1 MIRAMATKAK
11 IFIVYL
17 IILLG
22 ILILGCN
29 PIKKAERL
37 VLNNREASDRVFN
50 TLALDHPCAND
61 TIILTLSDTTI
72 LQDTIVDYKRDTINN
87 VVTLTEKGKTIVK
100 TIKVKDIKTAY
111 VQDMRMI
118 GILSDS
124 VRFYKLLYQAEHKYK
139 KQAESRLF
147 WLIIAIAAIFIL
159 KRYLWS
165 YLNML
170 H

>member
-1 MIRAMATKAK
+1 MATKAK

-29 PIKKAERL
+29 PIRKAERL

-72 LQDTIVDYKRDTINN
+72 LQDTIFDYKRDTINN
-87 VVTLTEKGKTIVK
+87 VVTLTEQGKTIVK

-118 GILSDS
+118 GILADS
-124 VRFYKLLYQAEHKYK
+124 VRFYKVLYQAEHKYK

-165 YLNML
+165 FLNML
-170 H
+170 R

>member
-1 MIRAMATKAK
+1 MAPKTKLL
-11 IFIVYL
+11 L
-17 IILLG
+17 IYMAILLA
-22 ILILGCN
+22 LILTACN
-29 PIKKAERL
+29 PIMRAERL

-61 TIILTLSDTTI
+61 TTIITLSDTTI

-87 VVTLTEKGKTIVK
+87 VITLTEKGKTIVK

-118 GILSDS
+118 GILGDS
-124 VRFYKLLYQAEHKYK
+124 VRFYKVLYQSEHKYK

-147 WLIIAIAAIFIL
+147 WLIIIIAAIVLLKQYLCKLVNIL
-159 KRYLWS
+159 R
-165 YLNML
+165 
-170 H
+170 

>member
-1 MIRAMATKAK
+1 MATKAK

-37 VLNNREASDRVFN
+37 VLNNRDASNRVFN
-50 TLALDHPCAND
+50 TLALDRPCAND

-87 VVTLTEKGKTIVK
+87 VITLTEKGKTIVK

-111 VQDMRMI
+111 VQDTRII

-124 VRFYKLLYQAEHKYK
+124 VRYYKVLYQTEHKYK
-139 KQAESRLF
+139 QKAESRF
-147 WLIIAIAAIFIL
+147 WWLIIAIAAIFIL

-165 YLNML
+165 FLNML

>member
-1 MIRAMATKAK
+1 MATKAK
-11 IFIVYL
+11 LFIVYIL
-17 IILLG
+17 ILLG
-22 ILILGCN
+22 ILIIGCN

-61 TIILTLSDTTI
+61 TIIVTLSDTTI

-118 GILSDS
+118 GILGDS
-124 VRFYKLLYQAEHKYK
+124 VRFYKTLYQAEHKYK

-147 WLIIAIAAIFIL
+147 WLIIIIAAIFIL

-165 YLNML
+165 FLNML

>member
-1 MIRAMATKAK
+1 MGNKTKLLLIYMA
-11 IFIVYL
+11 
-17 IILLG
+17 ILLAV
-22 ILILGCN
+22 ILTACN
-29 PIKKAERL
+29 PIMRAERL

-50 TLALDHPCAND
+50 TLALEHPCAND
-61 TIILTLSDTTI
+61 TTIITLSDTTI

-87 VVTLTEKGKTIVK
+87 VITLTEKGKTIVK

-124 VRFYKLLYQAEHKYK
+124 VRFYKVLYQTEHKYK

-147 WLIIAIAAIFIL
+147 WLIIIIAAIFIL

-165 YLNML
+165 FLNML